1 MERGAVHRHTRRH
14 SHIVELVQLNEW
26 WSALC
31 VSEMRQARLIR
42 EGRMRKQ
49 WLAVISVVSV
59 LAWSVEITAKQGRGH
74 GHGKEKAEKSEH
86 AKKHHARPEK
96 HEDARP
102 RAVGTVAKARK
113 PTPPIAEHTVVID
126 RDGHR
131 RIVTQY
137 FSRES
142 LPPGLA
148 KRQSL
153 PPGLEKQ
160 LRERGHLPPGLQKRL
175 VPVPGPLVSQL
186 PGLPPYYN
194 RYFAGRDLIVVDT
207 RTNVI
212 VAVIRDVVVPRR

>member
-1 MERGAVHRHTRRH
+1 
-14 SHIVELVQLNEW
+14 
-26 WSALC
+26 
-31 VSEMRQARLIR
+31 
-42 EGRMRKQ
+42 MRKQ
-49 WLAVISVVSV
+49 WFAVISVVSV
-59 LAWSVEITAKQGRGH
+59 LAWSVPITAKQGRGH
-74 GHGKEKAEKSEH
+74 GRGDGKAKAEKSERAEEH
-86 AKKHHARPEK
+86 KAKREK
-96 HEDARP
+96 HEDGRP
-102 RAVGTVAKARK
+102 RAVATRGVAEVRK
-113 PTPPIAEHTVVID
+113 PAPPIAEQAVVID

-153 PPGLEKQ
+153 PPGLQKQ

-194 RYFAGRDLIVVDT
+194 RYFPGRDLIVVDR
-207 RTNVI
+207 RTNAI
-212 VAVIRDVVVPRR
+212 VAVIPDVVMPRR

>member
-1 MERGAVHRHTRRH
+1 
-14 SHIVELVQLNEW
+14 
-26 WSALC
+26 
-31 VSEMRQARLIR
+31 
-42 EGRMRKQ
+42 MRKH
-49 WLAVISVVSV
+49 WFAVICAVSV
-59 LAWSVEITAKQGRGH
+59 LAWSVPITAKQGRGH
-74 GHGKEKAEKSEH
+74 GRGDGKVKAERSER
-86 AKKHHARPEK
+86 AKDQHARPEK
-96 HEDARP
+96 HKGGKP
-102 RAVGTVAKARK
+102 RAVASRGVAKVRK
-113 PTPPIAEHTVVID
+113 PVPPITEQAIVID

-153 PPGLEKQ
+153 PPGLQKQ

-186 PGLPPYYN
+186 PILPPYYS

-207 RTNVI
+207 RTSAIVVVI
-212 VAVIRDVVVPRR
+212 PDVVVLRR

>member
-1 MERGAVHRHTRRH
+1 
-14 SHIVELVQLNEW
+14 
-26 WSALC
+26 
-31 VSEMRQARLIR
+31 
-42 EGRMRKQ
+42 MRKQ
-49 WLAVISVVSV
+49 WFAVISVVCV
-59 LAWSVEITAKQGRGH
+59 LAWSVPIMARQGRGH
-74 GHGKEKAEKSEH
+74 GHGKAKAEGSER
-86 AKKHHARPEK
+86 AKEQH
-96 HEDARP
+96 
-102 RAVGTVAKARK
+102 ARK
-113 PTPPIAEHTVVID
+113 PAPPIAEPAVVID

-153 PPGLEKQ
+153 PPGLQKQ

-186 PGLPPYYN
+186 PGLPPYYS

-207 RTNVI
+207 RRNVI
-212 VAVIRDVVVPRR
+212 VAVIPDVVVLRQ